1 MRKKKIAIIELQQ
14 ETNSFSPVPTTWQDF
29 KSLALFYGEELLT
42 VGRTYKRQVDGF
54 LTAVEKYGKGQIEV
68 VPIIAAWATSGGPI
82 KREVYDNFKREILEA
97 LKRHPDLA
105 GIYLSMHGAMG
116 VEGLRDPESDML
128 AELRRLVG
136 DALPIGVSFDLH
148 ANITREIVRLSTFIT
163 AYRTNPHRDHA
174 QVGFKTG
181 KILIDTVLGKVK
193 PVMAFRKMRL
203 LKGGGYTIDFLAP
216 MRGIFRRMKAM
227 ERLPGVLS
235 VSNFM
240 VHIWLDDPELGWSTL
255 AVTDGNRPPAERLAD
270 EIAERNW
277 AVRDRRHPEP
287 ITPEKAVELARR
299 SWVSRLFGTTIFCD
313 VSDIVAAGAP
323 GENTWILRSIL
334 ERSPDMIS
342 YVPVKDEQA
351 AQAAFQAQVGETLE
365 LKIGGKIDRVYN
377 QSLSFTGV
385 LLFKHDLQETG
396 KTVVLRNRGV
406 HLILTERPTPAFFPR
421 FFKSLGLSLWKADI
435 TVVKN
440 LFPFRYFYLLYNRKT
455 VNVIS
460 AGTTSIDVFQLQYRD
475 SPRPIYPLDPI
486 DSWR

>member
-1 MRKKKIAIIELQQ
+1 MKKKIAIIELQQ

-29 KSLALFYGEELLT
+29 KSLALFYGDELLS

-68 VPIIAAWATSGGPI
+68 VPVIAAWATSGGPI
-82 KREVYDNFKREILEA
+82 RREVYDNFKREILEA
-97 LKRHPDLA
+97 VQQHSDLA

-128 AELRRLVG
+128 AELRQLVG
-136 DALPIGVSFDLH
+136 NELPIGVSFDLH

-174 QVGFKTG
+174 HVGQKTG

-255 AVTDGNRPPAERLAD
+255 AVTDGNLPLAEQLAD

-277 AVRDRRHPEP
+277 AVRDHRHPEP
-287 ITPEKAVELARR
+287 TTPEKAVEIARQ
-299 SWVSRLFGTTIFCD
+299 SWMVRRLGTTIFCD

-323 GENTWILRSIL
+323 GENTWILRAIL
-334 ERSPDMIS
+334 EKSPDLIS
-342 YVPVKDEQA
+342 YVPVKDEEA
-351 AQAAFQAQVGETLE
+351 AQNAFGARVGEVLQ
-365 LKIGGKIDRVYN
+365 LQVGGKIDRVYN
-377 QSLSFTGV
+377 EALPFSGV
-385 LLFKHDLQETG
+385 LVSKHDLQETG
-396 KTVVLRNRGV
+396 KTVVLRHQGV

-421 FFKSLGLSLWKADI
+421 FFHSLGLSLWKADI

-455 VNVIS
+455 INVIS

-475 SPRPIYPLDPI
+475 IPRPIYPLDPI
-486 DSWR
+486 DKWR

>member
-1 MRKKKIAIIELQQ
+1 MKKKIAIVELQQ

-29 KSLALFYGEELLT
+29 KSLALFYGDELLT

-54 LTAVEKYGKGQIEV
+54 LTAVEKYGNGQIEA

-82 KREVYDNFKREILEA
+82 LRKVYENFKREILEA
-97 LKRHPDLA
+97 LALHPDLSA
-105 GIYLSMHGAMG
+105 IYLSMHGAMG
-116 VEGLRDPESDML
+116 VEGMRDPESDML
-128 AELRRLVG
+128 TALRELVG
-136 DALPIGVSFDLH
+136 YEMPIGVSFDLH
-148 ANITREIVRLSTFIT
+148 ANITKETVRLSTFIT
-163 AYRTNPHRDHA
+163 AYCTNPHRDHA
-174 QVGFKTG
+174 KVGLKTG

-227 ERLPGVLS
+227 ERQPGVLS

-240 VHIWLDDPELGWSTL
+240 VHIWLDDPELGWSTV
-255 AVTDGNRPPAERLAD
+255 AITDGNRPLAEKLAD
-270 EIAERNW
+270 EIAELNW
-277 AVRDRRHPEP
+277 SVRDRKHPEP
-287 ITPEKAVELARR
+287 VPPEKAVEIVRKSWLSRR
-299 SWVSRLFGTTIFCD
+299 LGTTIFCD

-323 GENTWILRSIL
+323 GENTWILRTIL
-334 ERSPDMIS
+334 ERSPDLIS
-342 YVPVKDEQA
+342 YVPVKDEEA
-351 AQAAFQAQVGETLE
+351 AQMAFHAQVGETLQ
-365 LKIGGKIDRVYN
+365 LRIGGKIDLVYN
-377 QSLSFTGV
+377 HTLPFSGV
-385 LLFKHDLQETG
+385 LLFKQDLQETG
-396 KTVVLRNRGV
+396 KTVVVRHRGV

-435 TVVKN
+435 RVVKN

-475 SPRPIYPLDPI
+475 IPRPIYPLDPI
-486 DSWR
+486 ESWR

>member
-1 MRKKKIAIIELQQ
+1 MKKKIAIVELQQ

-29 KSLALFYGEELLT
+29 KSLALFYGDELLT

-54 LTAVEKYGKGQIEV
+54 LTAVEKYGNGQIEA

-82 KREVYDNFKREILEA
+82 RREVYEDFKREILEA
-97 LKRHPDLA
+97 LALHPDLSA
-105 GIYLSMHGAMG
+105 IYLSMHGAMG
-116 VEGLRDPESDML
+116 VEGMRDPESDML
-128 AELRRLVG
+128 AALREVVG
-136 DALPIGVSFDLH
+136 FEMPIGVSFDLH
-148 ANITREIVRLSTFIT
+148 ANITRETVRLSTFIT

-174 QVGFKTG
+174 KVGLKTG

-227 ERLPGVLS
+227 ERQPGVLS

-240 VHIWLDDPELGWSTL
+240 VHIWLDDPELGWSTV
-255 AVTDGNRPPAERLAD
+255 AVTDGNQPLAEKLAD
-270 EIAERNW
+270 EIAELNW
-277 AVRDRRHPEP
+277 AVRDRKHPEP
-287 ITPEKAVELARR
+287 ISPEKAVELARK
-299 SWVSRLFGTTIFCD
+299 SWLSRRLGTTIFCD

-323 GENTWILRSIL
+323 GENTWILRTIL
-334 ERSPDMIS
+334 ERSPDLTS
-342 YVPVKDEQA
+342 YVPVKDEEA
-351 AQAAFQAQVGETLE
+351 AQMAFHAQVGETLQ
-365 LKIGGKIDRVYN
+365 LQIGGKIDRVYN
-377 QSLSFTGV
+377 QTLPFSGRLI
-385 LLFKHDLQETG
+385 FKQDLQETG
-396 KTVVLRNRGV
+396 KTVVVRHQGV

-475 SPRPIYPLDPI
+475 IPRPIYPLDPI
-486 DSWR
+486 ESWR

>member
-1 MRKKKIAIIELQQ
+1 MKKKIAIIELQQ

-29 KSLALFYGEELLT
+29 KSLALFYGDELLT

-54 LTAVEKYGKGQIEV
+54 LTAVEKYGNGQIEV
-68 VPIIAAWATSGGPI
+68 VPVIAAWATSGGPI
-82 KREVYDNFKREILEA
+82 QREVYDTFKREILEA
-97 LKRHPDLA
+97 VQQHPDLA
-105 GIYLSMHGAMG
+105 GISMHGAMG

-128 AELRRLVG
+128 TELRRWVG
-136 DALPIGVSFDLH
+136 NELPIGVSFDLH

-174 QVGFKTG
+174 QVGQKTG

-193 PVMAFRKMRL
+193 PVMTFRKMRL

-216 MRGIFRRMKAM
+216 MRGIFRRMEAM

-255 AVTDGNRPPAERLAD
+255 AVTDGNLPLAEQLAD

-287 ITPEKAVELARR
+287 TTPEKAVEMARR
-299 SWVSRLFGTTIFCD
+299 SWLSRRLGTTIFCD

-334 ERSPDMIS
+334 EKAPDLIS
-342 YVPVKDEQA
+342 YVPVKDEEA
-351 AQAAFQAQVGETLE
+351 AQTAFQARVGETLQFT
-365 LKIGGKIDRVYN
+365 IGGKIDQVYN
-377 QSLSFTGV
+377 QSLSFSGV
-385 LLFKHDLQETG
+385 LVSKHDLQETG
-396 KTVVLRNRGV
+396 KTVVLRHRGV

-421 FFKSLGLSLWKADI
+421 FFHSLGLSLWKADI

-455 VNVIS
+455 INVIS
-460 AGTTSIDVFQLQYRD
+460 AGTTSINVFQLQYRD
-475 SPRPIYPLDPI
+475 IPRPIYPLDPI